1 MPACCA
7 GRNSQNPVVLENRGQ
22 HTDAAKRCSDA
33 VNLQIAAMGDK
44 AIGKVI
50 AVSLADGSGDGVLYE
65 TKWEAV
71 RHQHH
76 NERFYAF
83 IRIPHGGMPVCDAES
98 FLWVHRMARERDI
111 ASPDL
116 SRPDGGLELIPRV
129 TREDAARQ
137 IRILRRLTGQ

>member
-1 MPACCA
+1 MPACC
-7 GRNSQNPVVLENRGQ
+7 GDRNSMNPVVLENKSE
-22 HTDAAKRCSDA
+22 HTDAAKRCSDQ
-33 VNLQIAAMGDK
+33 VNLHVAALGDY

-50 AVSLADGSGDGVLYE
+50 AISLADGSSDGIVYPD
-65 TKWEAV
+65 KYEAV

-76 NERFYAF
+76 NEKFYAF

-116 SRPDGGLELIPRV
+116 SRPDGGLELITPL
-129 TREDAARQ
+129 TREHLARQ
-137 IRILRRLTGQ
+137 IRTLRNM